1 MEHLILTSGGHNE
14 AGGLTIRKQDFIVFK
29 EALNKYAKNYP
40 LITQDEKYLD
50 VTLDEITK
58 ENYALIKNLSPF
70 GHKFRA
76 PLLRVAPITYVK
88 YLYSRDGKHIITPL
102 ESGVKLIGF
111 SLAEESK
118 NALNIG
124 FTATFAESEFRGRRS
139 IDLIIKEFFTA

>member
-1 MEHLILTSGGHNE
+1 
-14 AGGLTIRKQDFIVFK
+14 
-29 EALNKYAKNYP
+29 
-40 LITQDEKYLD
+40 
-50 VTLDEITK
+50 
-58 ENYALIKNLSPF
+58 
-70 GHKFRA
+70 
-76 PLLRVAPITYVK
+76 
-88 YLYSRDGKHIITPL
+88 LYSRDGKHIITPL